1 MAPGSTA
8 LSHSA
13 RDSNVVPQVDDR
25 RIPEGRLGRLARLA
39 GAGLRAGASIVTDS
53 DGSSA
58 AEHAAEVF
66 GTLRGLAAKVG
77 QMASYVDGVVPEG
90 QRAAYETAMKGLR
103 AAAPTSSPA
112 EIRKAIEEELRGPI
126 DKLFMRFDEVP
137 IASASIGQ
145 VHRAMLPNG
154 AEVAV
159 KVQHPGIVKALDA
172 DLANAGILQ
181 AMIGTVAG
189 KRFKTKE
196 QLEVVRRRFR
206 EELDYEL
213 EAERLRMFAGFH
225 RDDRRIQLPTVH
237 PSHSARR
244 VLTTD
249 FMRGASFEEACA
261 ASDGERRAWAETLWR
276 FVFKGNLVHMHFNA
290 DPHPGNF
297 FFGEDGA
304 VVFLDFGCVQPI
316 PEHNAKY
323 ARAMHRAALD
333 RDERAFGGSVARLL
347 EAKPGKLRDLAVA
360 YTRMCFEPLFNA
372 PYTITRPYAASLVAE
387 MKSMAVVARKA
398 RDDEFFAMPEDMLF
412 MNRLQFGFYSL
423 LARLDVAVD
432 YARIEASFFHE
443 VPGYLTAS
451 GATSDRHP

>member
-1 MAPGSTA
+1 
-8 LSHSA
+8 
-13 RDSNVVPQVDDR
+13 VPDEKK
-25 RIPEGRLGRLARLA
+25 IPEGRIGRLARLA
-39 GAGLRAGASIVTDS
+39 GAGLRAGASMVTDS
-53 DGSSA
+53 DGASA
-58 AEHAAEVF
+58 AKHAAEVF

-103 AAAPTSSPA
+103 AAAPTSSA
-112 EIRKAIEEELRGPI
+112 TEIRASIESELGAPI
-126 DKLFMRFDEVP
+126 DKLFMRFDDVP

-154 AEVAV
+154 VDVAV

-181 AMIGTVAG
+181 AMVSTVAG

-213 EAERLRMFAGFH
+213 EAERLRMFARFH
-225 RDDRRIQLPTVH
+225 RDDPHVHLPGVH
-237 PSHSARR
+237 ASRSTRR

-249 FMRGASFEEACA
+249 FMQGAAFEEACA
-261 ASDGERRAWAETLWR
+261 ASERERRAWAETLWR
-276 FVFKGNLVHMHFNA
+276 FVFKGNLVHAHFNA

-297 FFGEDGA
+297 MFRDHGH

-316 PEHNAKY
+316 PEHNHKY
-323 ARAMHRAALD
+323 ARAMHRAAID
-333 RDERAFGGSVARLL
+333 GDERAFSENVGALL
-347 EAKPGKLRDLAVA
+347 HAKPGKLRDLAVA
-360 YTRMCFEPLFNA
+360 YTRKCFDPLFDS
-372 PYTITRPYAASLVAE
+372 PYKITRPYAASLVDE
-387 MKSMAVVARKA
+387 MKSMAMAARKA
-398 RDDEFFAMPEDMLF
+398 NDDEFFAMPEDMLF

-432 YARIEASFFHE
+432 YRAIEKVIMAADRQGLARQE
-443 VPGYLTAS
+443 
-451 GATSDRHP
+451 HPHPTLSQRERD

>member
-1 MAPGSTA
+1 MA
-8 LSHSA
+8 
-13 RDSNVVPQVDDR
+13 DDKK
-25 RIPEGRLGRLARLA
+25 IPEGRIGRLARLA
-39 GAGLRAGASIVTDS
+39 GAGFRAGASLVTDS
-53 DGSSA
+53 DGTSA
-58 AEHAAEVF
+58 AKHAAEVF

-112 EIRKAIEEELRGPI
+112 EIRRAIEEELQSPV
-126 DKLFMRFDEVP
+126 DKLFAEFEDAP

-145 VHRAMLPNG
+145 VHRASLLDG
-154 AEVAV
+154 TTVAV

-181 AMIGTVAG
+181 AMVGTVAG

-196 QLEVVRRRFR
+196 QLEVVKKRFR

-225 RDDRRIQLPTVH
+225 RGDHQILLPRVH
-237 PSHSARR
+237 ASHSTRR

-249 FMRGASFEEACA
+249 FMIGGDFDLACA
-261 ASDGERRAWAETLWR
+261 GSEQERRTWAQTLWR
-276 FVFKGNLVHMHFNA
+276 FVFKSNLAHRHFNA

-297 FFGEDGA
+297 MFQDGGK

-316 PEHNAKY
+316 PDHNAKY
-323 ARAMHRAALD
+323 ARAMHRAAIDGNERGFAEAVTKLLD
-333 RDERAFGGSVARLL
+333 
-347 EAKPGKLRDLAVA
+347 AKPGKLRDLAVA
-360 YTRMCFEPLFNA
+360 YTRKCFEPVFEV
-372 PYTITRPYAASLVAE
+372 PYKITRPYAASLVEE
-387 MKSMAVVARKA
+387 MKVMAVAARKA
-398 RDDEFFAMPEDMLF
+398 HDDEFFAMPEDMVF

-432 YARIEASFFHE
+432 YAAIERQIF
-443 VPGYLTAS
+443 AS
-451 GATSDRHP
+451 GGPELAAFA